1 MPRNAQRHIAFRPE
15 ERIGEPAM
23 HRLPT
28 HRPKNTKKERE
39 EEIEVNVLEIEV
51 LLWQTGFV

>member
-1 MPRNAQRHIAFRPE
+1 
-15 ERIGEPAM
+15 M

-28 HRPKNTKKERE
+28 HRPENTKKER

-51 LLWQTGFV
+51 LLWQTGFA